1 MWEDSPVSS
10 NACSSNVCSQ
20 PIRCSPLESC
30 AFVHRFPSADCCPRA
45 PRVSHLFDSFYAAQ
59 DIAVGEE
66 LSFDYGIEYWVFRDM
81 QPLNDSRGLQIAL
94 RRAVR
99 YIGAFAQA
107 LKAARFGLPL

>member
-1 MWEDSPVSS
+1 MLAARMSALS
-10 NACSSNVCSQ
+10 
-20 PIRCSPLESC
+20 
-30 AFVHRFPSADCCPRA
+30 PSAAPLLSLVLLCIDFQVLTAARA
-45 PRVSHLFDSFYAAQ
+45 PRLSHMFDSFYAAQ

>member
-1 MWEDSPVSS
+1 MSALS
-10 NACSSNVCSQ
+10 
-20 PIRCSPLESC
+20 
-30 AFVHRFPSADCCPRA
+30 PSAALLLSLVLLCIAFQVLTAARA
-45 PRVSHLFDSFYAAQ
+45 LRVSHLFDSFYAAQ